1 MSMAKPSH
9 ALASILLLACG
20 FFTAAQTPPTQSTSS
35 LLVNVLDRK
44 GNAVRNLTKD
54 NFRVKVNGHPAAV
67 VAADYGLAPRRI
79 VVLLDMSGSMAGR
92 AEQNNKWQ
100 VAREAI
106 EDLITETPADVQVA
120 LITFSTQ
127 VHDVFDFSQNR
138 ASIAAWLKQGSSQR
152 SDING
157 ATAFY
162 DALVAATKLLQPARP
177 GDAIYAI
184 TDGGDNHSHVSRTET
199 RKLLLQSGIRLFLFL
214 FAEPTPLELQSEAG
228 PVGVLELAHETG
240 GFVFGVAGERGLDLF
255 DFNYDAGEKTQDRI
269 KRYTQA
275 LNVQVNGFYTLHL
288 ETPIRP
294 SKLGKVSL
302 EIVDSTGKASKEVAW
317 TYQRFFS
324 PPDLRRLT
332 VVTEPPLRNRPSPPA
347 PASPAR

>member
-1 MSMAKPSH
+1 MAKTSH

-20 FFTAAQTPPTQSTSS
+20 LFTVAQSAPTQSTST

-67 VAADYGLAPRRI
+67 VAAGYGLAPRRI
-79 VVLLDMSGSMAGR
+79 VVLLDMSGSMAG
-92 AEQNNKWQ
+92 ATEKNKKWQ

-106 EDLITETPADVQVA
+106 EDLLTETPTDVRVA
-120 LITFSTQ
+120 LVTFSTQ

-138 ASIAAWLKQGSSQR
+138 SSIAAWLKEGSSQR

-162 DALVAATKLLQPARP
+162 DAVVAATKLLRPARP

-199 RKLLLQSGIRLFLFL
+199 RKLLLQSGTRLFLFL

-275 LNVQVNGFYTLHL
+275 LNVQVNGFYTLQL
-288 ETPIRP
+288 DVPAAAR
-294 SKLGKVSL
+294 KLNTVSL
-302 EIVDSTGKASKEVAW
+302 EIVDSTGKVSKDVAW
-317 TYQRFFS
+317 TYQRLF
-324 PPDLRRLT
+324 PP
-332 VVTEPPLRNRPSPPA
+332 PGP
-347 PASPAR
+347 